1 MLQQT
6 LTVTSV
12 FSGNEVDILQNAY
25 GSRRKITEIAYRC
38 RHNIKTRIHC
48 FPL

>member
-12 FSGNEVDILQNAY
+12 FGGNKVDILQNAY
-25 GSRRKITEIAYRC
+25 GSCRKIAEITNRC